1 MSTWEERMSARARER
16 ARQLD
21 EAVWRQLPIEDRM
34 CMTGDGNFAAGPG
47 TALCIHC
54 ENRPYGERKLR
65 AADDIEHGCQQC
77 WGRWLIWVGN
87 AWAIDHVP
95 PGLSGCEHSC
105 HADEIWL
112 AAS

>member
-1 MSTWEERMSARARER
+1 MSARARER

-65 AADDIEHGCQQC
+65 ASDDIEHGCQQC